1 MASILLHSLCTRSES
16 TQKKTGAQTMSVFL
30 KDLLLG
36 VALVCLLLIFTG
48 LTQAADVVP
57 TGMQIPGTQ
66 PQQVGKP

>member
-1 MASILLHSLCTRSES
+1 
-16 TQKKTGAQTMSVFL
+16 MSVFL

-57 TGMQIPGTQ
+57 LGMQMPATQ

>member
-1 MASILLHSLCTRSES
+1 
-16 TQKKTGAQTMSVFL
+16 MSVFL